1 MRSATWH
8 GFVVL
13 ALAGG
18 SLLACGDDSKSNPDA
33 GGGNPDAPVGGNPDA
48 PVGGNP
54 DAPVGGDP
62 DGQVPAGGLAVFADD
77 YGADVAFAPFIGS
90 TVVAVDT
97 AEHHVG
103 AASLR
108 LEVPAT
114 EYAGG
119 SLRTA
124 APVDLSTYNAL
135 SFWAKASKAATL
147 NVVGFGNAGANAH
160 QVEWGGV
167 ALTTA
172 WTQFVIPVPASSALT
187 AESGL
192 FHFAEGSDEGAYQI
206 WFDDVRFV
214 TVDAATFGTPR
225 PAIATSAATKQ
236 VGETL
241 DIAGASVAY
250 TIDTVDRVL
259 AVGRSYFTYA
269 SSNTAVAT
277 VDGAGKVTAVAEG
290 TAEITATLG
299 ATPAV
304 GALALTVTAVTVPTE
319 PAPTPTVAA
328 ADVIALYSD
337 AYTAVPV
344 DTFRTPWSEA
354 DQTETMIGTD
364 HVQRYS
370 NVNYVGIEFF
380 ATAGRALDAT
390 TMTHF
395 HVDVWL
401 PALTTLGVKL
411 VDFGADG
418 VFGGD
423 DSEFTIPLNGTSTPP
438 LTAGQWVSIDLPL
451 ASFTGLLARN
461 HLAQLIFTTTARDT
475 VYVDNVYFHRI
486 TPAM

>member
-18 SLLACGDDSKSNPDA
+18 SLLACGDDSKSTPDA
-33 GGGNPDAPVGGNPDA
+33 GSGTPDAPIGGNPDAPIGGNPDA
-48 PVGGNP
+48 E
-54 DAPVGGDP
+54 
-62 DGQVPAGGLAVFADD
+62 VPAAGLAVFADD
-77 YGADVAFAPFIGS
+77 YGAGVAFEPFIGS

-97 AEHHVG
+97 AEHQVG
-103 AASLR
+103 TASLR

-119 SLRTA
+119 SVRA
-124 APVDLSTYNAL
+124 AAAVDLSAYNAV
-135 SFWAKASKAATL
+135 SFWAKASQAATL
-147 NVVGFGNAGANAH
+147 DVVGFGNAGANAY

-187 AESGL
+187 AETGL
-192 FHFAEGSDEGAYQI
+192 FHFAEGSSEGAYQI

-214 TVDAATFGTPR
+214 TVDAAMFGTPR
-225 PAIATSAATKQ
+225 PAIATTAATKQ
-236 VGETL
+236 IGETI

-250 TIDTVDRVL
+250 TIAEVDRVL
-259 AVGRSYFTYA
+259 AVGRSYFTYT
-269 SSNTAVAT
+269 SSDPDVAT
-277 VDGAGKVTAVAEG
+277 VDATGKVTAVALG
-290 TAEITATLG
+290 TAEITASLG

-304 GALALTVTAVTVPTE
+304 GALTLQVGAVTVPTE

-328 ADVIALYSD
+328 ADVIALFSD
-337 AYTAVPV
+337 AYTPVTV
-344 DTFRTPWSEA
+344 DTWRTSWSQA
-354 DQTETMIGTD
+354 DLTETTIGTD
-364 HVQRYS
+364 NVKRYS
-370 NVNYVGIEFF
+370 NLNFVGVEFF
-380 ATAGRALDAT
+380 AAGGALDAT
-390 TMTHF
+390 AMTHF

-401 PALTTLGVKL
+401 PTLTTFKIKL

-418 VFGGD
+418 VYQGNND
-423 DSEFTIPLNGTSTPP
+423 DSEFELSLDGASTPP
-438 LTAGQWVSIDLPL
+438 PTAGQWVSLDLPL
-451 ASFTGLLARN
+451 ASFTGLLARG
-461 HLAQLIFTTTARDT
+461 HLAQLIFGTTSLGT

>member
-18 SLLACGDDSKSNPDA
+18 SLLACGDDSKSTPDA
-33 GGGNPDAPVGGNPDA
+33 GSGTPDAPIGGNPDGPI
-48 PVGGNP
+48 
-54 DAPVGGDP
+54 GGDP
-62 DGQVPAGGLAVFADD
+62 DAAPPAAGFAAFADE
-77 YGADVAFAPFIGS
+77 YGADVAFAPFNGS

-103 AASLR
+103 TASLR

-124 APVDLSTYNAL
+124 APVDLSAYNAV

-147 NVVGFGNAGANAH
+147 NVVGFGNGATSSPH

-187 AESGL
+187 AETGV

-214 TVDAATFGTPR
+214 TVDAAIFGTPR
-225 PAIATSAATKQ
+225 PAIATAAATKQ
-236 VGETL
+236 IGETL

-259 AVGRSYFTYA
+259 AVGRSYFTYT
-269 SSNTAVAT
+269 SSDTAVAT
-277 VDGAGKVTAVAEG
+277 IDATGKVTAVAEG
-290 TAEITATLG
+290 TAEITASLG

-354 DQTETMIGTD
+354 DQVETMIGTD

-423 DSEFTIPLNGTSTPP
+423 DSEFTIPLDGASTPP
-438 LTAGQWVSIDLPL
+438 LTAGQWVSLDLPL

-461 HLAQLIFTTTARDT
+461 HLAQLLFTTTARDT
-475 VYVDNVYFHRI
+475 VYVDNVYFYRI